1 MYQILYHLHGAGSD
15 NSSDFSSISSVGF
28 LLYMLMRKKM
38 ILTIF
43 IISITLGAEP
53 ELKVRIIQFCPSTYC
68 TTVDNPYAL
77 ELTVRAGTSRKF
89 AEAEPDEKYAIL
101 VQAAQKFGIRLF

>member
-1 MYQILYHLHGAGSD
+1 MHKNKID
-15 NSSDFSSISSVGF
+15 
-28 LLYMLMRKKM
+28 
-38 ILTIF
+38 LTF
-43 IISITLGAEP
+43 VPWRRDRITRHYVERNGTTTRMTAAQLAAA
-53 ELKVRIIQFCPSTYC
+53 STYC

-101 VQAAQKFGIRLF
+101 VQAAQKFGIQLF

>member
-1 MYQILYHLHGAGSD
+1 MHKNKIDLTFAPWRRDRITRHYVERNGA
-15 NSSDFSSISSVGF
+15 
-28 LLYMLMRKKM
+28 
-38 ILTIF
+38 
-43 IISITLGAEP
+43 TLEVPAA
-53 ELKVRIIQFCPSTYC
+53 STYC

-101 VQAAQKFGIRLF
+101 VQAAQKFGIQLF